1 MYHIPRGRKK
11 KVFILSTN
19 KKCMIVYYY
28 IMYKVYDHHLLEK
41 TLSVLYIFLYLC
53 TWPVALCAGMLPSLG
68 PQTGKEN
75 STKIINSLE
84 MPKISAKDT
93 II

>member
-1 MYHIPRGRKK
+1 
-11 KVFILSTN
+11 
-19 KKCMIVYYY
+19 
-28 IMYKVYDHHLLEK
+28 MYKVYDHHLLEK